1 MHVDFTDAPPEM
13 LRIAIERTPH
23 LVAPL
28 TAARDHGCRFVVVAQ
43 GKRGFRIT
51 DGPPAIVII
60 GDDMAAALGP
70 SAFNERSLERYFRTC
85 HYAAF
90 VACRAEPIVYA
101 AAATYAVERRKNVA
115 IIETLPSRLD
125 EWVLAVEAAKPGI
138 KMLIADVK
146 PDTAH

>member
-13 LRIAIERTPH
+13 LRIAMERTPH

-43 GKRGFRIT
+43 GKRGFKVAQ
-51 DGPPAIVII
+51 GGPAIVII
-60 GDDMAAALGP
+60 GDDMATALGP
-70 SAFNERSLERYFRTC
+70 TAFNERSVERYLRTC
-85 HYAAF
+85 GYAAII
-90 VACRAEPIVYA
+90 ACGAEPVVYA
-101 AAATYAVERRKNVA
+101 AAAMYAVERKKNVA
-115 IIETLPSRLD
+115 IIETLPHRLD
-125 EWVLAVEAAKPGI
+125 EWVGAVEAARPGI

>member
-13 LRIAIERTPH
+13 LRMAMERTPH

-70 SAFNERSLERYFRTC
+70 TAFNERALERYFRTC
-85 HYAAF
+85 RYVVV
-90 VACRAEPIVYA
+90 VACGAEPLLYSA
-101 AAATYAVERRKNVA
+101 AAVHAVQRRENVA
-115 IIETLPSRLD
+115 IVETLPHRLD
-125 EWVLAVEAAKPGI
+125 EWVGAIEAARPGI